1 MRKAML
7 LGIVLILGSIAV
19 AQDYPAMELGLNY
32 TYARYSPSAAY
43 IKNSYSL
50 NGGGG
55 SIVYNFSRYIGAKM
69 DLQGYGSN
77 SSSFT
82 IPSGIGPC
90 PADGPTCTGNVQ
102 ANLFTYMFGPQ
113 VGIRSGKFR
122 PFGHVLLGGAHS
134 NLGANLYKQ
143 TGTTIARPAGDA
155 FGLSFGG
162 GIDIP
167 LNHSGTVA
175 FRPAEVD
182 YLWTHFNL
190 YSGQS
195 GQSNFQYKAGIVFNF
210 GGGSR

>member
-1 MRKAML
+1 MTKVGLFGIFLL
-7 LGIVLILGSIAV
+7 LGARAL
-19 AQDYPAMELGLNY
+19 AQGYPAMELGINY

-55 SIVYNFSRYIGAKM
+55 SFVYNFSKYIGAKM

-77 SSSFT
+77 TSSFI

-90 PADGPTCTGNVQ
+90 PANGPTCTGNVQ

-113 VGIRSGKFR
+113 VGIREGKFR
-122 PFGHVLLGGAHS
+122 PFGHLLMGGAHS
-134 NLGANLYKQ
+134 NLGANLYKDI
-143 TGTTIARPAGDA
+143 GTNIARPAGDA
-155 FGLSFGG
+155 FALAFGG
-162 GIDIP
+162 GIDVK

-190 YSGQS
+190 YHGQS